1 MDWYPLWNSLRIAAV
16 SSVLV
21 FFSGIGA
28 AYYAARL
35 PRLLK
40 GFLDV
45 FLTLPMVLPPTVV
58 GYFLLLLVGNR
69 RPLGMALEN
78 LGLQLVMDWKG
89 GILAAFAVSFPLMYR
104 TARGAFESFDETLA
118 QAGKTLG
125 LSNAFIFWRIRMPVC
140 RQGILAGAVLAF
152 ARALGEY
159 GATSMLIGYTPGRT
173 ATISTTVYQM
183 WRTGDD
189 RQAFLWV
196 FVNLAISAAVLLA
209 VNGLEQKDRQK
220 KKGAPVAECKD

>member
-28 AYYAARL
+28 AYYAAKL

-140 RQGILAGAVLAF
+140 RSRFSLRQG
-152 ARALGEY
+152 
-159 GATSMLIGYTPGRT
+159 PGRIRSHQH
-173 ATISTTVYQM
+173 A
-183 WRTGDD
+183 D
-189 RQAFLWV
+189 RLHSRKNRHHLHHRLSDVENRRRPPGLFMGFRQPGYLCSRA
-196 FVNLAISAAVLLA
+196 AGCKRPGAERQTEKERSA
-209 VNGLEQKDRQK
+209 
-220 KKGAPVAECKD
+220 CC